1 MPYASVSDL
10 PEEIRT
16 ALPAEA
22 QRQFMAVY
30 NSVDAKGGGEV
41 SAIRQAWGAVKQNWE
56 KGDAGKWVKKL
67 YERELKALSDG
78 LSHMPLAYDP
88 EALAKVRGDQMPRM
102 LGAITHPDRL
112 EDKSFSFDDL
122 TAIQNRV
129 DTAKVTELSALASD
143 GDPSGVVASFGGKNY
158 ILDGHHRIIGR
169 WLAGDGM
176 VTTRWIDLNPVSNA
190 MKAAEGEATAIT
202 TEVLKVDDSLGLVF
216 GWAIVSKVD
225 GEPYVDTQDDVIPE
239 DVALKAIAKFMEG
252 ERVAKAMHVGDRV
265 GQVVMAWPMTEEIM
279 KAMEIQC
286 AKTGVMVAM
295 KPDNPDMLKAYSSG
309 LMTGFS
315 VGGRATYV

>member
-16 ALPAEA
+16 ALPVEA

-67 YERELKALSDG
+67 YERQLKALSDG

-112 EDKSFSFDDL
+112 EAKTFSFDDL

-129 DTAKVTELSALASD
+129 DTAKVTDLSALASTD
-143 GDPSGVVASFGGKNY
+143 EPNGVVASFGGKNY

-190 MKAAEGEATAIT
+190 MKSEGEGRDITATVA
-202 TEVLKVDDSLGLVF
+202 KVDESLGLVF

-225 GEPYVDTQDDVIPE
+225 GKEYTDTQGDHIPE
-239 DVALKAIAKFMEG
+239 EVALKAIAKFMEG
-252 ERVAKAMHVGDRV
+252 DRVAKAMHAGERI
-265 GQVVMAWPMTEEIM
+265 GQVVMAFPMTEEIM
-279 KAMEIQC
+279 KSLGVQSE
-286 AKTGVMVAM
+286 KTGVVVAM
-295 KPDNPDMLKAYSSG
+295 KPDSAAVLKLYSDKKY
-309 LMTGFS
+309 LGFS
-315 VGGRATYV
+315 IGGRATYE